1 MNFALCIMNYFVP
14 LQVRTKRRKRNMK
27 KDFNIKTATDKE
39 VISVVE
45 GMLNAKKEWLESVR
59 KREKELGIA

>member
-1 MNFALCIMNYFVP
+1 MQARI
-14 LQVRTKRRKRNMK
+14 KRRKRNMK

>member
-1 MNFALCIMNYFVP
+1 MNYFVP

-59 KREKELGIA
+59 KREKELGIV

>member
-1 MNFALCIMNYFVP
+1 
-14 LQVRTKRRKRNMK
+14 LQTRRKEEEKKMK

>member
-1 MNFALCIMNYFVP
+1 
-14 LQVRTKRRKRNMK
+14 MK

-39 VISVVE
+39 VIS
-45 GMLNAKKEWLESVR
+45 SVR